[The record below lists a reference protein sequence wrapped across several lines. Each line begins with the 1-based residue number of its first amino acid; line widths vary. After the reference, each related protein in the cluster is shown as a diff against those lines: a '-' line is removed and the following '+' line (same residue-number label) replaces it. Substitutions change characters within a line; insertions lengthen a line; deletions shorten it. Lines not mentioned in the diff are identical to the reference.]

1 MPNEP
6 VYQNPNSLETPGS
19 QLTLTAWNVQ
29 SIVYE
34 LLANYML
41 VNDPQKIGFSFTQK
55 YAVDKTKSGIHLDIG
70 YNWKTT
76 EAAKL
81 PACYITRGDLRL
93 QKLTL
98 GEMIDMDTKTSETTR
113 LSLNRMEIQVTCIA
127 EPVGFT
133 EQFAEY
139 VKQAFMSFNQEIK
152 AQFGFRRFQLVGMS
166 KPAIYLESK
175 TKSIVVLTIDIAFD
189 EGWTVR
195 GNDLKLKT
203 VSRAI
208 YDGVTEQACVGCV
221 QVEPLLNQ

>member
-1 MPNEP
+1 MSTEP
-6 VYQNPNSLETPGS
+6 IYQNPHSLETPGS
-19 QLTLTAWNVQ
+19 QMALTAWNVQ

-41 VNDPQKIGFSFTQK
+41 ANDPQKIGFRFTQK
-55 YAVDKTKSGIHLDIG
+55 YDVDKAKSGIHLDIG

-76 EAAKL
+76 EASKT
-81 PACYITRGDLRL
+81 PACFITRGDLKL

-98 GEMIDMDTKTSETTR
+98 GEMVDIDTKVSETSR
-113 LSLNRMEIQVTCIA
+113 LSLNRMEIQVNCIA

-139 VKQAFMSFNQEIK
+139 VKQAFMSFSQEIR

-175 TKSIVVLTIDIAFD
+175 TKSIVVLTIDVAFD

-208 YDGVTEQACVGCV
+208 FDGVTDQTCVGCI